1 MVNLPRQ
8 SMFNQVGAFPP
19 ARQPQI
25 PVSAVVATVLGNGL
39 EFYDFTTYAFFAVM
53 IGRAFFPSHDP
64 FISLLLSV
72 AAFGVG
78 FISRPLGG
86 IVIGAYADRAGR
98 RPAMMLSIGLMA
110 VGMVLLAATPSF
122 AAIGIAA
129 PILVV
134 AARLIQGFALGGE
147 VGPSTAYLLEAA
159 PSGKRGQYGAW
170 QTASQGAAMALA
182 GSFGVALSFAL
193 DDAAIQAWGWRI
205 PFIIG
210 VAIIPVGLIMRSRL
224 QETVDAEAS
233 TIHPSAGHLFSALLK
248 NHRRPLVIALMLIT
262 SGTIA
267 TYIGSYMTTYAL
279 TLHMATGASISATA
293 VTGACVLLFSLIYGW
308 LSDRVGRKPVYLVS
322 KLALTAVAYP
332 AFVEINR
339 HHTLATLLLVAG
351 LIGALNGLG
360 AVALVV
366 ITECLPKSVR
376 SAGLS
381 TVYALAV
388 TVFGGTTQFVVVW
401 LIHATGDPLS
411 PAWYL
416 MASTAIGIVAIL
428 MVAETK
434 DASLAD

>member
-1 MVNLPRQ
+1 MAEIPALRVTQARAAQ
-8 SMFNQVGAFPP
+8 SQPP
-19 ARQPQI
+19 I
-25 PVSAVVATVLGNGL
+25 PISAVVATVLGNAL

-53 IGRAFFPSHDP
+53 IGHAFFPSHDP
-64 FISLLLSV
+64 FVSLLLSV

-98 RPAMMLSIGLMA
+98 KPAMMLSIGLMA
-110 VGMVLLAATPSF
+110 IGMVLLAATPSY

-134 AARLIQGFALGGE
+134 VARLIQGFALGGE

-159 PSGKRGQYGAW
+159 PAGKRGQYGVW
-170 QTASQGAAMALA
+170 QIASQGAAMTLA
-182 GSFGVALSFAL
+182 GLFGVALSFAL
-193 DDAAIQAWGWRI
+193 DDAAIQSWGWRI

-210 VAIIPVGLIMRSRL
+210 IAIVPVGLIMRSRL
-224 QETVDAEAS
+224 QETVDADAS
-233 TIHPSAGHLFSALLK
+233 TIHPSTGHVFSALLK
-248 NHRRPLVIALMLIT
+248 NHLRPLVIALMLIT

-267 TYIGSYMTTYAL
+267 TYIGAYMTTYAL
-279 TLHMATGASISATA
+279 STLHMATGASMSATA
-293 VTGACVLLFSLIYGW
+293 VTGACVMVFSLIGGW
-308 LSDRVGRKPVYLVS
+308 FSDRVGRKPVYLLS

-332 AFVEINR
+332 AFVAINQ
-339 HHTLATLLLVAG
+339 HHTLAILLLMAG
-351 LIGALNGLG
+351 LMSALNSLG

-366 ITECLPKSVR
+366 ITEYFPKSVR

-388 TVFGGTTQFVVVW
+388 TVFGGTTQLVVTW
-401 LIHATGDPLS
+401 LIHATGDSLA

-416 MASTAIGIVAIL
+416 IASSAIGVVAIL
-428 MVAETK
+428 MIAETK
-434 DASLAD
+434 DLALTD

>member
-1 MVNLPRQ
+1 MAEIPALRVTEARAAESPLP
-8 SMFNQVGAFPP
+8 
-19 ARQPQI
+19 I
-25 PVSAVVATVLGNGL
+25 PISAVVATVLGNAL

-53 IGRAFFPSHDP
+53 IGRAFFPAHDP

-78 FISRPLGG
+78 FIFRPLGG

-98 RPAMMLSIGLMA
+98 KPAMMLSIGLMA
-110 VGMVLLAATPSF
+110 IAMVLLAATPSY

-134 AARLIQGFALGGE
+134 VARLIQGFALGGE

-159 PSGKRGQYGAW
+159 PAGKRGQYGVW
-170 QTASQGAAMALA
+170 QIASQGAAMALA
-182 GSFGVALSFAL
+182 GLFGVALSFAL
-193 DDAAIQAWGWRI
+193 DDAAIQSWGWRI

-210 VAIIPVGLIMRSRL
+210 VAIVPVGLIMRSRL
-224 QETVDAEAS
+224 QETVDADAS
-233 TIHPSAGHLFSALLK
+233 TIHPSTGHVFSALLK
-248 NHRRPLVIALMLIT
+248 NHLRPLVVALMLIT

-267 TYIGSYMTTYAL
+267 TYIGAYMTTYAL
-279 TLHMATGASISATA
+279 STLHMATGASMSATA
-293 VTGACVLLFSLIYGW
+293 VTGACLLVFSLIGGW
-308 LSDRVGRKPVYLVS
+308 LSDRVGRKPVYLLS

-332 AFVEINR
+332 AFVAINQ
-339 HHTLATLLLVAG
+339 HHTLVALLLMAG
-351 LIGALNGLG
+351 LMGALNALG

-366 ITECLPKSVR
+366 ITECFPKSVR

-388 TVFGGTTQFVVVW
+388 TVFGGTTQFVVAW
-401 LIHATGDPLS
+401 LIHATGNPLA

-416 MASTAIGIVAIL
+416 IASSAIGIVAIL
-428 MVAETK
+428 MIAETK
-434 DASLAD
+434 DVALAD

>member
-1 MVNLPRQ
+1 MAEIPALRVTQARAAQ
-8 SMFNQVGAFPP
+8 SQPP
-19 ARQPQI
+19 I
-25 PVSAVVATVLGNGL
+25 PISAVVATVLGNAL

-53 IGRAFFPSHDP
+53 IGHAFFPSHDP
-64 FISLLLSV
+64 FVSLLLSV

-98 RPAMMLSIGLMA
+98 KPAMMLSIGLMA
-110 VGMVLLAATPSF
+110 IGMVLLAATPSY

-134 AARLIQGFALGGE
+134 VARLIQGFALGGE

-159 PSGKRGQYGAW
+159 PAGKRGQYGVW
-170 QTASQGAAMALA
+170 QIASQGAAMTLA
-182 GSFGVALSFAL
+182 GLFGVALSFAL
-193 DDAAIQAWGWRI
+193 DDAAIQSWGWRI

-210 VAIIPVGLIMRSRL
+210 IAIVPVGLIMRSRL
-224 QETVDAEAS
+224 QETVDADAS
-233 TIHPSAGHLFSALLK
+233 TIHPSTGHVFSALLK
-248 NHRRPLVIALMLIT
+248 NNLRPLVIALMLIT

-267 TYIGSYMTTYAL
+267 TYIGAYMTTYAL
-279 TLHMATGASISATA
+279 STLHMATGASMSATA
-293 VTGACVLLFSLIYGW
+293 VTGACVMVFSLIGGW
-308 LSDRVGRKPVYLVS
+308 LSDRVGRKPVYLLS

-332 AFVEINR
+332 AFVAINQ
-339 HHTLATLLLVAG
+339 HHTLAILLLMAG
-351 LIGALNGLG
+351 LMSALNSLG

-366 ITECLPKSVR
+366 ITECFPKSVR

-388 TVFGGTTQFVVVW
+388 TVFGGTTQLVVTW
-401 LIHATGDPLS
+401 LIHATGDSLA

-416 MASTAIGIVAIL
+416 IASSAIGVVAIL
-428 MVAETK
+428 MIAETK
-434 DASLAD
+434 DLALTD

>member
-1 MVNLPRQ
+1 MAEIPALRVTEARAAQ
-8 SMFNQVGAFPP
+8 SQPP
-19 ARQPQI
+19 I
-25 PVSAVVATVLGNGL
+25 PTSAVVATVLGNGL

-86 IVIGAYADRAGR
+86 IVIGAYADRSGR
-98 RPAMMLSIGLMA
+98 KPAMMLSIGLMA
-110 VGMVLLAATPSF
+110 VGMVLLAATPSY

-134 AARLIQGFALGGE
+134 VARLIQGFALGGE

-159 PSGKRGQYGAW
+159 PAEKRGQYGVW
-170 QTASQGAAMALA
+170 QIASQGAAMALA
-182 GSFGVALSFAL
+182 GLFGVALSLAL
-193 DDAAIQAWGWRI
+193 DDAAIQSWGWRI

-210 VAIIPVGLIMRSRL
+210 VAIVPVGLIMRSRL
-224 QETVDAEAS
+224 QETVDADAS
-233 TIHPSAGHLFSALLK
+233 SIHPSTGHVFSALLK
-248 NHRRPLVIALMLIT
+248 NHLRPLVVALMLIT

-267 TYIGSYMTTYAL
+267 TYIGAYMTTYAL
-279 TLHMATGASISATA
+279 STLHMATGASMSATA
-293 VTGACVLLFSLIYGW
+293 VTGACLLVFSLIGGW
-308 LSDRVGRKPVYLVS
+308 LSDRVGRKPVYLLS
-322 KLALTAVAYP
+322 KLALTAVSYP
-332 AFVEINR
+332 AFVAINQ
-339 HHTLATLLLVAG
+339 HHTLAALLLMAG
-351 LIGALNGLG
+351 LMGALNALG

-366 ITECLPKSVR
+366 ITECFPKSVR

-388 TVFGGTTQFVVVW
+388 TVFGGTTQFVVAW
-401 LIHATGDPLS
+401 LIHATGDPLA

-416 MASTAIGIVAIL
+416 IASSAIGIVAIL
-428 MVAETK
+428 MIAETK
-434 DASLAD
+434 DVALAD

>member
-1 MVNLPRQ
+1 MAEIPALRVTEARAAQ
-8 SMFNQVGAFPP
+8 S
-19 ARQPQI
+19 QPSI
-25 PVSAVVATVLGNGL
+25 PTSAVVATVLGNGL

-86 IVIGAYADRAGR
+86 IVIGAHADRFGR
-98 RPAMMLSIGLMA
+98 KSAMMLSIGLMA
-110 VGMVLLAATPSF
+110 VGMVLLAATPSY

-134 AARLIQGFALGGE
+134 VARLIQGFALGGE

-159 PSGKRGQYGAW
+159 PAGKRGQYGVW
-170 QTASQGAAMALA
+170 QIASQGAAMALA
-182 GSFGVALSFAL
+182 GLFGVALSFAL
-193 DDAAIQAWGWRI
+193 DDAAIQSWGWRI

-210 VAIIPVGLIMRSRL
+210 VAIVPVGLIMRSRL
-224 QETVDAEAS
+224 QETVDADAS
-233 TIHPSAGHLFSALLK
+233 TIHPSTGHVFSALLK
-248 NHRRPLVIALMLIT
+248 NHLRPLVIALMLIS

-267 TYIGSYMTTYAL
+267 TYIGAYMTTYAL
-279 TLHMATGASISATA
+279 STLHMATGASMSATA
-293 VTGACVLLFSLIYGW
+293 VTGACLLVFSVIGGW
-308 LSDRVGRKPVYLVS
+308 LSDRVGRKPVYLLS
-322 KLALTAVAYP
+322 KLTLTAVAYP
-332 AFVEINR
+332 AFVAINQ
-339 HHTLATLLLVAG
+339 HHTLAALLLMAG
-351 LIGALNGLG
+351 LMGALNALG

-366 ITECLPKSVR
+366 ITECFPKSVR

-388 TVFGGTTQFVVVW
+388 TVFGGTTQFVVAW
-401 LIHATGDPLS
+401 LIHATGNPLA

-416 MASTAIGIVAIL
+416 IASSAIGILAIL
-428 MVAETK
+428 MIAETK
-434 DASLAD
+434 DVALAD